1 MRTPVIW
8 SLGLLLATAAPAL
21 AAEPAVTTDEQKTF
35 YALGLAIGQNL
46 GSFNLSAAELELVTA
61 GLTDAVLNRPRKA
74 ELPAFLP
81 KVQEL
86 QKQRLAAVAAVEKKA
101 AQAFLD
107 KAAAEKGAT
116 RTSSGL
122 VVSVI
127 KAGNGAAPKAGD
139 AVKVHYHGTLTDG
152 TVFDSSVQ
160 RGEPATF
167 PLNGVIPCFA
177 EGIQLMKVG
186 GKSKLVC
193 PADLAY
199 GDRGAPPRIKPGAT
213 LVFEIELIDIV
224 K

>member
-1 MRTPVIW
+1 MRTPVLW
-8 SLGLLLATAAPAL
+8 SIGLLLAAAAPAV
-21 AAEPAVTTDEQKTF
+21 AAEPAITTDEQKTL
-35 YALGLAIGQNL
+35 YALGLAIGGNL
-46 GSFNLSAAELELVTA
+46 TAFSLTEAELELVKT
-61 GLTDAVLNRPRKA
+61 GLADAVLNRTRKV
-74 ELPAFLP
+74 ELATFMP
-81 KVQEL
+81 KLQEF
-86 QKQRLAAVAAVEKKA
+86 QRQRQTAAATVEKKA
-101 AQAFLD
+101 GQAFLD

-116 RTSSGL
+116 RTPSG
-122 VVSVI
+122 VIVSVI
-127 KAGNGAAPKAGD
+127 KPGNGASPKPGD

-167 PLNGVIPCFA
+167 PLTGVIPCFS
-177 EGIQLMKVG
+177 EGLQQMKVG

-193 PADLAY
+193 PPDVAY